1 MPTIPAFL
9 RRVLCVL
16 PCAVAL
22 AMAASA
28 QELPSQRI
36 SGDDIRRALIW
47 TGYFSVL
54 SKGDYL
60 IVYKEAFQAWQAAK
74 HYPVT
79 DKLSSEQVSELVAE
93 AEAKRDAFGWSTL
106 EDKAI
111 GFSIGVPT
119 RLVKFTGARSFDGA
133 LRYYF
138 EGSIGYTIGVRYGD
152 AGCLDMVRNPK
163 LDQVTYR
170 EAGRAGYAIAGVN
183 DGKLVYFRGVCQPA
197 GIIFAGI
204 NIAQSLAPTQQV
216 LFSALTESLTV
227 QRTFDPTALPRPR
240 IDAPAPLVSDFFPAS
255 ASRSADRGKPAA
267 DIDKSGK
274 TDAIK
279 REMRDSS
286 ELSAEQA
293 FEKISPTVFMVD
305 AGDRLGSA
313 VAIGEHELL
322 TNCHV
327 VKEVARVTLRRGK
340 TIQSADV
347 VSINLKADRCVLKTT
362 AALDKWVTVR
372 PYDDIKVGE
381 RAITIGTPQGL
392 ELTIAEGIVS
402 SKRTQEGSRLVQ
414 TTAAISQ
421 GSSGGGLFDGQGHLL
436 GITTFYLK
444 GGQNL
449 NFAVAGEDFA
459 K

>member
-22 AMAASA
+22 AMAAAA

-60 IVYKEAFQAWQAAK
+60 IVYKQAFQAWQAAK

-79 DKLSSEQVSELVAE
+79 DKLSSEQVAELVAE

-170 EAGRAGYAIAGVN
+170 E
-183 DGKLVYFRGVCQPA
+183 
-197 GIIFAGI
+197 
-204 NIAQSLAPTQQV
+204 
-216 LFSALTESLTV
+216 
-227 QRTFDPTALPRPR
+227 
-240 IDAPAPLVSDFFPAS
+240 
-255 ASRSADRGKPAA
+255 
-267 DIDKSGK
+267 
-274 TDAIK
+274 
-279 REMRDSS
+279 
-286 ELSAEQA
+286 
-293 FEKISPTVFMVD
+293 
-305 AGDRLGSA
+305 
-313 VAIGEHELL
+313 
-322 TNCHV
+322 
-327 VKEVARVTLRRGK
+327 
-340 TIQSADV
+340 
-347 VSINLKADRCVLKTT
+347 
-362 AALDKWVTVR
+362 
-372 PYDDIKVGE
+372 
-381 RAITIGTPQGL
+381 
-392 ELTIAEGIVS
+392 
-402 SKRTQEGSRLVQ
+402 
-414 TTAAISQ
+414 
-421 GSSGGGLFDGQGHLL
+421 
-436 GITTFYLK
+436 
-444 GGQNL
+444 
-449 NFAVAGEDFA
+449 
-459 K
+459 